1 MTKSNR
7 LEAFLEDY
15 SNESTKGG
23 YRAAMFSFIDC
34 IYGQQRKGRITES
47 EKITYGN
54 LIDRY
59 LTESRNYDS
68 DMLKFANCLK
78 DRPALS
84 AKQVFRTVKEFL
96 SYHDIEVSKKNQKKI
111 KNAIMPK
118 GGVATIEKPMD
129 AEKVREIIQHLD
141 LKGKALVLSLISS
154 GMRIGETLQI
164 TEDDID
170 LNSKPVKVTIRR
182 EYTKTKRQ
190 RVTFISG
197 EAAACLK
204 QWLKVRDSYLQ
215 SAARRNNGLIGNGHS
230 KSKQT
235 DTNRIFP
242 FSDNIAGQML
252 KNALVKSENYSKDRT
267 TGRTQIHPHMFRK
280 FFISQM
286 SLIVSKE
293 IPEMLSGHSGY
304 LTDNYRRFTNEQL
317 ASEYLKAEHVLTIE
331 IPADVREIQS
341 ELKTEM
347 NSHAKSITT
356 LYQENTD
363 LRQRLTKLESVI
375 MTMEKINE
383 VG

>member
-1 MTKSNR
+1 MDSSDKV
-7 LEAFLEDY
+7 
-15 SNESTKGG
+15 
-23 YRAAMFSFIDC
+23 
-34 IYGQQRKGRITES
+34 
-47 EKITYGN
+47 
-54 LIDRY
+54 
-59 LTESRNYDS
+59 TESRDYDS
-68 DMLKFANCLK
+68 DMLKFANSLK
-78 DRPALS
+78 NRPALS
-84 AKQVFRTVKEFL
+84 AKQVYRTVKEFL

-141 LKGKALVLSLISS
+141 LKGKALVLFLISS
-154 GMRIGETLQI
+154 GMRIGEVLQV
-164 TEDDID
+164 TDDDID
-170 LNSKPVKVTIRR
+170 LNSKPVKVKIRK

-190 RVTFISG
+190 RITFISG

-204 QWLKVRDSYLQ
+204 QWLKVRSSYLL
-215 SAARRNNGLIGNGHS
+215 SAAQRNNGLISNGHS

-252 KNALVKSENYSKDRT
+252 KNALIKSENYSRDST
-267 TGRTQIHPHMFRK
+267 TGRAQIHVHMFRK

-304 LTDNYRRFTNEQL
+304 LTENYRRFTDEQL
-317 ASEYLKAEHVLTIE
+317 ATEYLKAEHVLTIE
-331 IPADVREIQS
+331 MPSDVREIQS

-347 NSHAKSITT
+347 SSHAKSIST
-356 LYQENTD
+356 LYQENTE
-363 LRQRLTKLESVI
+363 LRQRLGKLESVI
-375 MTMEKINE
+375 MSMEKINE